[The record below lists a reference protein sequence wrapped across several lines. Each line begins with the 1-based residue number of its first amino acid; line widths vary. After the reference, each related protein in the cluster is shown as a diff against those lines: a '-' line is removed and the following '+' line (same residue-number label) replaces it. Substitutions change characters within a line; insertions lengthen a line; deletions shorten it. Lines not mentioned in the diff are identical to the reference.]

1 MTNLATLAITNLYT
15 FNMDLKTTEA
25 AILVESGKPLKIEK
39 IDLPEKL
46 YDNQILV
53 EIITSGI
60 CGAQINEIDAVKGP
74 DKFLPHLL
82 GHEGYGQVIQVG
94 PKVNKVSKGDHIV
107 LHWRAGSGNQSITPL
122 YGWNGKVLHAGWVT
136 TFNRH
141 AVVSENRV
149 TKIPIGYDKNFLPLL
164 GCALTTALGVL
175 KNEAKISPEDHVLIF
190 GLGGVGNAVLQF
202 SRMLGVK
209 QITVVDID
217 VKKRALALK
226 SGANFFIVFKS
237 KMETLS
243 ILEKIFTQSEKPSV
257 AIETTGHIDSIE
269 ICYESTADYSRII
282 LVGVP
287 AFGQKASFYTLPLH
301 LGKTLSGS
309 KGGSSKPEQ
318 DIPEIL
324 NILNGGLLNT
334 DFFPTQTYPFSDI
347 NEAIADLREGIPFR
361 PILNFL
367 SET

>member
-1 MTNLATLAITNLYT
+1 
-15 FNMDLKTTEA
+15 MDIKTTEA
-25 AILVESGKPLKIEK
+25 AILVESGKPLQIEK
-39 IDLPEKL
+39 INLPETL

-53 EIITSGI
+53 EMITSGI

-107 LHWRAGSGNQSITPL
+107 LHWRPSGGDQSMAPL
-122 YGWNGKVLHAGWVT
+122 YRWDGKVLNAGWVT

-141 AVVSENRV
+141 AVVSEDRV
-149 TKIPIGYDKNFLPLL
+149 TKIPSGYDKHFLPLL

-175 KNEAKISPEDHVLIF
+175 KNEAKINTEDRVLIF

-202 SRMLGVK
+202 SRMLGAK
-209 QITVVDID
+209 QIIVVDID
-217 VKKRALALK
+217 EKKRVLALE
-226 SGANFFIVFKS
+226 SGADFFIVYKS
-237 KMETLS
+237 KQETLS
-243 ILEKIFTQSEKPSV
+243 MLQKIFTQSEKPSV
-257 AIETTGHIDSIE
+257 AIETSGKVDSIE
-269 ICYESTADYSRII
+269 ICYESTADHSRII

-309 KGGSSKPEQ
+309 KGGSSKPEE

-324 NILNGGLLNT
+324 NMVGGGLLNT
-334 DFFPTQTYPFSDI
+334 DYFPTKAYPFSDI
-347 NEAIADLREGIPFR
+347 NEAVEDLRKGVPFR
-361 PILNFL
+361 PILNFF

>member
-1 MTNLATLAITNLYT
+1 
-15 FNMDLKTTEA
+15 MDIKTTEA
-25 AILVESGKPLKIEK
+25 AILVETAKPLKIEK
-39 IDLPEKL
+39 INLPEKL
-46 YDNQILV
+46 FNNQILV
-53 EIITSGI
+53 ELISSGI

-94 PKVNKVSKGDHIV
+94 PKVYKVSKGDHVV
-107 LHWRAGSGNQSITPL
+107 LHWRPSSGDQSIAPL
-122 YGWNGKVLHAGWVT
+122 YEWNGRILNAGWVT

-149 TKIPIGYDKNFLPLL
+149 TKIPNGYDKNFLPLL

-175 KNEAKISPEDHVLIF
+175 KNEAKITIEDHVLIF

-217 VKKRALALK
+217 EKKRALALE
-226 SGANFFIVFKS
+226 SGADFFIVYKS
-237 KMETLS
+237 KQETLS
-243 ILEKIFTQSEKPSV
+243 MLEKLFTKLEKPSV
-257 AIETTGHIDSIE
+257 AIETSGQVDSIE
-269 ICYESTADYSRII
+269 VCYESTADNSRII

-309 KGGSSKPEQ
+309 KGGSSKPEE

-324 NILNGGLLNT
+324 NMVNGGLLNT
-334 DFFPTQTYPFSDI
+334 DYFPTQTYPFSDI
-347 NEAIADLREGIPFR
+347 NEAIKDLRKGVPFR
-361 PILNFL
+361 PILNF
-367 SET
+367 SS